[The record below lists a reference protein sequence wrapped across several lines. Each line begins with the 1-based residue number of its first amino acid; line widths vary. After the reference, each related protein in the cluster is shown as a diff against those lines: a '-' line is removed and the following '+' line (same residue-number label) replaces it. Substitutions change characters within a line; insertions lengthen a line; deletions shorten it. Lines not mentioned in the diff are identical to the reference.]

1 MADKTPE
8 YGAVSMAGLVT
19 PGGHLSFSTGIEVQF
34 KKNPGFGYK
43 VIDVVKNEHALRALD
58 GSSMAIGL
66 FHELEEYCDL
76 EKASF
81 IKKASAVIWEA
92 DAATV
97 HLSHSDADKAREALK
112 EVTERLFDAGARFP
126 DTARTP
132 FSALTDDEIYHG
144 VTRVAIRLLPEKY
157 KNLYAAVIYEQWAKG
172 TYPCEDACIKA
183 FDIYDAITGRDS
195 REVVLERHPELEDI

>member
-8 YGAVSMAGLVT
+8 YGAVPMAGLAS
-19 PGGHLSFSTGIEVQF
+19 PGGYLTFNVGVEVQF

-58 GSSMAIGL
+58 GSSIAIGL

-81 IKKASAVIWEA
+81 VKKFKEI
-92 DAATV
+92 ATEV
-97 HLSHSDADKAREALK
+97 RNIVLTGNATRALK
-112 EVTERLFDAGARFP
+112 EIGDAMFDAGARFP
-126 DTARTP
+126 DTCKTP
-132 FSALTDDEIYHG
+132 FSALTDDEVYHG
-144 VTRVAIRLLPEKY
+144 VSRVILRLLPDPQ
-157 KNLYAAVIYEQWAKG
+157 KNRYVAEVFGEWAKG

-183 FDIYDAITGRDS
+183 FDIYDAITGLDS
-195 REVVLERHPELEDI
+195 RSVVLRRHPELEDI

>member
-8 YGAVSMAGLVT
+8 YGAVPMAGLAS
-19 PGGHLSFSTGIEVQF
+19 PGGYLTFNVGVEVQF

-81 IKKASAVIWEA
+81 IKKASAIIWEA

-97 HLSHSDADKAREALK
+97 HLSHSDADKARAALK
-112 EVTERLFDAGARFP
+112 EVTERLFDAGARFSDP
-126 DTARTP
+126 CPSP

-144 VTRVAIRLLPEKY
+144 VTRVILRLLPTPQ
-157 KNLYAAVIYEQWAKG
+157 KNRYVAEVFGEWAKG
-172 TYPCEDACIKA
+172 THPCEDACIKA
-183 FDIYDAITGRDS
+183 FDIYDAITGLDS
-195 REVVLERHPELEDI
+195 RSVVLRRHPELEDI